1 MENQKKWFSAL
12 VSNILPIIG
21 VLFFNWSVFSL
32 LLSYWLENIA
42 IGFYQ
47 VLKMKR
53 ATSNYPVNEQNKM
66 IPGPLRPVKPA
77 EKIFSLVFFC
87 VHYGLFCG
95 GHLIFLYFFGAIVG
109 DPIHFTPFILISS
122 IPFFITHG
130 KDYLDGYVANKE
142 YETTPLAKLFFSP
155 YRRIVTMHLIITIG
169 ALPILL
175 AAAFA
180 SKITV
185 VLIVLKIIFDFKVE
199 QKSVL
204 LAKEIDAGQI
214 KTKI

>member
-32 LLSYWLENIA
+32 LLSYWLENIV
-42 IGFYQ
+42 IGLYQ

-53 ATSNYPVNEQNKM
+53 ATSNYPVNQQNKM

-77 EKIFSLVFFC
+77 ERVFAIIFFC
-87 VHYGLFCG
+87 VHYGMFCG
-95 GHLIFLYFFGAIVG
+95 GHLTFLYFFGAMVG
-109 DPIHFTPFILISS
+109 DPIHFTSYILLSS

-130 KDYLDGYVANKE
+130 KNYFDSYVANKE

-155 YRRIVTMHLIITIG
+155 YRRIVTLHLIITFG
-169 ALPILL
+169 AVPILL
-175 AAAFA
+175 AASF
-180 SKITV
+180 SSKLTIVLIILKILLDTKITQKAE
-185 VLIVLKIIFDFKVE
+185 VLTARV
-199 QKSVL
+199 
-204 LAKEIDAGQI
+204 DAATQD
-214 KTKI
+214 K